1 MTGKP
6 LDGVTVIDV
15 STYVSASFG
24 SLILANLGAEV
35 IKIERPGDGDVSRT
49 AGPPFVDGESPYFM
63 TVNYGKESVELNL
76 KTEEGKQILYDLV
89 AESDAF
95 IENFRPGTAERLGID
110 YETISDH
117 NDSLI
122 YCSVSAF
129 GEDGPWADRPG
140 YDLLMQGMS
149 GIMSVTGERDRPPVK
164 TGIALADLIT
174 GCWTGFA
181 VLSGLYRRAH
191 TGEGDRISLAMYD
204 GLLPWLTKQAGKVF
218 AGEEPLRM
226 GTKDPVIAPYQTFE
240 AKDGYLNVAI
250 GSQKL
255 WEEFCE
261 AVGREDLREDDR
273 FATNADRVEHMAE
286 LEAELES
293 MFAERTVQEWTTELM
308 DEYGLPVGP
317 VNSVSDAL
325 FNEHVRARGRLED
338 LDHPTVDDFP
348 VIDHPLEFEDA
359 DTGFEK
365 HAPVLGES
373 TVEILVD
380 LGYDDDEIVDLAD
393 SGVVGLRDG
402 AGADDG

>member
-1 MTGKP
+1 MTEKP

-24 SLILANLGAEV
+24 TLMLANLGARV
-35 IKIERPGDGDVSRT
+35 VKIERPGDGDVSRT
-49 AGPPFVDGESPYFM
+49 AGPPFLAGESPYFM

-76 KTEEGKQILYDLV
+76 KTDEGKQILYELV
-89 AESDAF
+89 SEADAF
-95 IENFRPGTAERLGID
+95 VENFRPGTAERLGID
-110 YETISDH
+110 YETLNEY
-117 NDSLI
+117 NDSLV

-149 GIMSVTGERDRPPVK
+149 GVMAVTGERDRQPVK
-164 TGIALADLIT
+164 AGIALADLIT
-174 GCWTGFA
+174 GFWTGFGL
-181 VLSGLYRRAH
+181 LSGLYTRER

-218 AGEEPLRM
+218 AGEEPGRM

-261 AVGREDLREDDR
+261 AVDREDLRTDDR

-286 LEAELES
+286 LEAELEA
-293 MFAERTVQEWTTELM
+293 MFTERSVEDWTEELM
-308 DEYGLPVGP
+308 DEHGLPVGP
-317 VNSVSDAL
+317 VSPVSDAL
-325 FNEHVRARGRLED
+325 FNEHVEARGLLESVE
-338 LDHPTVDDFP
+338 HPTVDDFP
-348 VIDHPLEFEDA
+348 VIDHPLRFEGA

-365 HAPVLGES
+365 HAPVLGET
-373 TVEILVD
+373 TVETLID
-380 LGYDDDEIVDLAD
+380 LGYDDDEIVDLAER
-393 SGVVGLRDG
+393 GVVGLRDDAEVG
-402 AGADDG
+402 DD